1 MNVWAAMF
9 KRSSS
14 SFNKKTLLNRLLK
27 NYALILVS
35 LILIGMISI
44 SMNTYWQSM
53 GRGKITTQE
62 AVDMIGR
69 SINDK
74 NLQGKMMLNGLTETQ
89 DKINNLNRYMDASI
103 SDYLNY
109 SYDQQL
115 ATGNYLFLPSQV
127 KNFYTTYDNIESVIM
142 VLNNYDGYYLSTLD
156 NKSGDKKSG
165 SPDLNNK
172 FYLAY
177 PITNPVTLEVLGSF
191 YVEFSKKDILDSLVH
206 LTSFDGLS
214 AYVFSNTGY
223 QLLTY
228 TEKVG
233 TSDQLL
239 IKQKMKETSQLP
251 LQTLAETNL
260 VEHLETTSGFDIL
273 VTLSNKKI
281 LTQVFFELRFLMLG
295 GLTLILLLLYLL
307 YRTFT
312 KYSQQVDTIMESMA
326 LVSQGDLN
334 TRINEQTTQFE
345 LKELSKGINTM
356 LDNSEQY
363 IADIYK
369 LEIKQQDAH
378 MRALQSQIS
387 PHFLYNTLE
396 YIRMY
401 ALSEGSE
408 ELADVVY
415 AFSTLLR
422 NNTDQ
427 AKTTTLEKELSFCEK
442 YVYLYQMR
450 YPDRV
455 AYHFE
460 IDEQLNELVLPKFS
474 IQPLIENYFVH
485 GIDFSRNDNAI
496 SVKACLV
503 DGLVDIRIRDN
514 GKGISKHKLN
524 LIQEKLKSTQI
535 ELHDSIGLQN
545 VNERLRAYFGPSFS
559 MTIIQNDRKGMS
571 INLSFM
577 LVSQDNKEQNKAKAA
592 REVSQ

>member
-1 MNVWAAMF
+1 MR
-9 KRSSS
+9 KKQPSSL
-14 SFNKKTLLNRLLK
+14 NEKTLLNRLLK

-35 LILIGMISI
+35 LILIGMGSI
-44 SMNTYWQSM
+44 GMNTYWQSM
-53 GRGKITTQE
+53 GRGKITAQE
-62 AVDMIGR
+62 AVDTISR

-74 NLQGKMMLNGLTETQ
+74 NLQGKTMLNGLTDSQE
-89 DKINNLNRYMDASI
+89 KINSLNRYMDSSI
-103 SDYLNY
+103 SNYLTF

-115 ATGNYLFLPSQV
+115 ETGNYLFLPGQV
-127 KNFYTTYDNIESVIM
+127 NNFYTMFDNIESVIM
-142 VLNNYDGYYLSTLD
+142 VLNNYDDYYISTVND
-156 NKSGDKKSG
+156 KSGRKITG
-165 SPDLNNK
+165 TPHLNNK

-191 YVEFSKKDILDSLVH
+191 YVEFSQKDIIDSLTH
-206 LTSFDGLS
+206 LTTFEGLS
-214 AYVFSNTGY
+214 AYVFSSTGY

-228 TEKVG
+228 TEK
-233 TSDQLL
+233 DNALDRQL
-239 IKQKMKETSQLP
+239 IQHKMNETSQLP
-251 LQTLAETNL
+251 IQKLAENNQL
-260 VEHLETTSGFDIL
+260 EHLKTTSGFDIL
-273 VTLSNKKI
+273 VTVSKEKI
-281 LTQVFFELRFLMLG
+281 LAYVLFELRILLLG
-295 GLTLILLLLYLL
+295 GVVLILILLYLL

-312 KYSQQVDTIMESMA
+312 KYSQQVDIIMESMA
-326 LVSQGDLN
+326 LVTAGDLN
-334 TRINEQTTQFE
+334 TRINERETQFE
-345 LKELSKGINTM
+345 LRVLSKGINTM
-356 LDNSEQY
+356 LDNIEQY

-460 IDEQLNELVLPKFS
+460 IDEKLKGLVLPKFS

-496 SVKACLV
+496 SVKARLI
-503 DGLVDIRIRDN
+503 DGQVKILIRDN
-514 GKGISKHKLN
+514 GKGISLQKLA
-524 LIQEKLKSTQI
+524 LIQTKLKSQQI

-545 VNERLRAYFGPSFS
+545 VNERLRAHFDHHF
-559 MTIIQNDRKGMS
+559 
-571 INLSFM
+571 
-577 LVSQDNKEQNKAKAA
+577 
-592 REVSQ
+592 

>member
-1 MNVWAAMF
+1 MR
-9 KRSSS
+9 KKKLS
-14 SFNKKTLLNRLLK
+14 SFNEKTLLNRLLK

-35 LILIGMISI
+35 LILIGMVSI
-44 SMNTYWQSM
+44 GLNTYWQSM
-53 GRGKITTQE
+53 GRGENTAQE
-62 AVDMIGR
+62 AVDTISR

-74 NLQGKMMLNGLTETQ
+74 NLQGKTMLNGLTDNQE
-89 DKINNLNRYMDASI
+89 KINNLNRYMDFSI
-103 SDYLNY
+103 SNYLNY
-109 SYDQQL
+109 SYDRQL
-115 ATGNYLFLPSQV
+115 ETGNYLFLPSQV
-127 KNFYTTYDNIESVIM
+127 KNFYTTHDNIESIIM
-142 VLNNYDGYYLSTLD
+142 VLNNYNDYYLSTAED
-156 NKSGDKKSG
+156 KGGKKISGT
-165 SPDLNNK
+165 PRLNNK

-191 YVEFSKKDILDSLVH
+191 YVEFSKKDIVDSLTH
-206 LTSFDGLS
+206 LTTFNGLS

-228 TEKVG
+228 TEKND
-233 TSDQLL
+233 TLDQQL
-239 IKQKMKETSQLP
+239 IQQKMNETSLLP
-251 LQTLAETNL
+251 IEKLAEKNIL
-260 VEHLETTSGFDIL
+260 EHLQTTSGFDIL
-273 VTLSNKKI
+273 VTVSKEKI
-281 LTQVFFELRFLMLG
+281 LNHVLFDLRILMLG
-295 GLTLILLLLYLL
+295 GLVLILVLLYLL

-312 KYSQQVDTIMESMA
+312 KYSHQVDIILGSMA
-326 LVSQGDLN
+326 LVSEGDLN
-334 TRINEQTTQFE
+334 TRINDLETQFE

-356 LDNSEQY
+356 LDSIEQY

-450 YPDRV
+450 YPDRI

-460 IDEQLNELVLPKFS
+460 IDEALEELVLPKFS

-496 SVKACLV
+496 SVKAHLV
-503 DGLVDIRIRDN
+503 KGKVQILIRDN
-514 GKGISKHKLN
+514 GKGISV
-524 LIQEKLKSTQI
+524 QKLKVIEAKLASEQI

-545 VNERLRAYFGPSFS
+545 VNERLRAFLGPSFL
-559 MTIIQNDRKGMS
+559 MS
-571 INLSFM
+571 ITQNETKGIAIELTFNDPI
-577 LVSQDNKEQNKAKAA
+577 SQN
-592 REVSQ
+592 

>member
-1 MNVWAAMF
+1 MR
-9 KRSSS
+9 KKKPS
-14 SFNKKTLLNRLLK
+14 SFSEKTLLNRLLK

-35 LILIGMISI
+35 LILIGMGSI
-44 SMNTYWQSM
+44 GVNTYWQSM
-53 GRGKITTQE
+53 GRGEITVQE
-62 AVDMIGR
+62 AVDTISR

-74 NLQGKMMLNGLTETQ
+74 NLQGKTMLNGLAENQ
-89 DKINNLNRYMDASI
+89 EKINNLNRYMDTSI
-103 SDYLNY
+103 SNYLNY

-115 ATGNYLFLPSQV
+115 ETGNYLFLPGQV
-127 KNFYTTYDNIESVIM
+127 KNFYTMYDNIESIIM
-142 VLNNYDGYYLSTLD
+142 VLNNYNDYYLSTSQD
-156 NKSGDKKSG
+156 KSGKKISG
-165 SPDLNNK
+165 TPRLNNK

-191 YVEFSKKDILDSLVH
+191 YVEFSQKDIIDSLTH
-206 LTSFDGLS
+206 LTTFEGLS
-214 AYVFSNTGY
+214 AYVFSSTGY

-228 TEKVG
+228 TEKDN
-233 TSDQLL
+233 SLDQQL
-239 IKQKMKETSQLP
+239 IQQKMKETSALP
-251 LQTLAETNL
+251 IQKLMEDNILEHLQT
-260 VEHLETTSGFDIL
+260 TSRFDIL
-273 VTLSNKKI
+273 VTISKEKI
-281 LTQVFFELRFLMLG
+281 LTHVLFDLRILMSG
-295 GLTLILLLLYLL
+295 GLVLILLLLYLL

-312 KYSQQVDTIMESMA
+312 KYSQQVDIIMGSMA
-326 LVSQGDLN
+326 LVSEGDLN
-334 TRINEQTTQFE
+334 TRINDQETQFE
-345 LKELSKGINTM
+345 LKELSRGINTM
-356 LDNSEQY
+356 LDNIEQY

-460 IDEQLNELVLPKFS
+460 IDEALKGLVLPKFS

-496 SVKACLV
+496 SVKARLV
-503 DGLVDIRIRDN
+503 DGQVKILIRDN
-514 GKGISKHKLN
+514 GKGISPQKLTVIEN
-524 LIQEKLKSTQI
+524 KLKSQQI

-545 VNERLRAYFGPSFS
+545 VNERLRAYFGSTFL
-559 MTIIQNDRKGMS
+559 MTITPNEIKG
-571 INLSFM
+571 IVIELSFNDSI
-577 LVSQDNKEQNKAKAA
+577 SQD
-592 REVSQ
+592 

>member
-1 MNVWAAMF
+1 MR
-9 KRSSS
+9 KKLPS
-14 SFNKKTLLNRLLK
+14 SFSKKTLLNRLLK

-35 LILIGMISI
+35 LILIGMFSI
-44 SMNTYWQSM
+44 GMNTYWQSM
-53 GRGKITTQE
+53 GRGRMTAQE

-69 SINDK
+69 SISDK
-74 NLQGKMMLNGLTETQ
+74 NLQGKTMLNGLTDNQE
-89 DKINNLNRYMDASI
+89 KINNLNRYMDSSI
-103 SDYLNY
+103 PDYLNY

-115 ATGNYLFLPSQV
+115 ETGNYLFLPSQV
-127 KNFYTTYDNIESVIM
+127 KNFYTMYDNIESVII
-142 VLNNYDGYYLSTLD
+142 VLNNYDGYYLSTV
-156 NKSGDKKSG
+156 KDKGGGKNNG
-165 SPDLNNK
+165 TPHLNNK

-177 PITNPVTLEVLGSF
+177 PIINPVTLEVLGSF
-191 YVEFSKKDILDSLVH
+191 YVEFSQKDIIDSLTH
-206 LTSFDGLS
+206 LTTFDGLS

-228 TEKVG
+228 TEKNDS
-233 TSDQLL
+233 SDRQL
-239 IKQKMKETSQLP
+239 IQQNMKETSMLP
-251 LQTLAETNL
+251 IQKLAEKNL
-260 VEHLETTSGFDIL
+260 LEHLKTTSGFDIL
-273 VTLSNKKI
+273 VTISKSKI
-281 LTQVFFELRFLMLG
+281 ITTVFFDLRILMLG
-295 GLTLILLLLYLL
+295 GLVLILVLLYLL

-312 KYSQQVDTIMESMA
+312 KYSHQVDIIMESMA
-326 LVSQGDLN
+326 LVTKGELN
-334 TRINEQTTQFE
+334 TRIDEETTQFE
-345 LKELSKGINTM
+345 LRELSNGINTM
-356 LDNSEQY
+356 LDNIERY

-460 IDEQLNELVLPKFS
+460 IDEGLKELILPKFS

-496 SVKACLV
+496 SVKAQLI
-503 DGLVDIRIRDN
+503 DGQVNILIRDN
-514 GKGISKHKLN
+514 GKGISEQKLM
-524 LIQEKLKSTQI
+524 LIRRKLESQQI

-545 VNERLRAYFGPSFS
+545 VNERLRAYFGPTFL
-559 MTIIQNDRKGMS
+559 MTITPNEIKG
-571 INLSFM
+571 ITILLSFNDC
-577 LVSQDNKEQNKAKAA
+577 S
-592 REVSQ
+592 SSS

>member
-1 MNVWAAMF
+1 MR
-9 KRSSS
+9 KRKP
-14 SFNKKTLLNRLLK
+14 SFFNEKTLLNRLLK

-35 LILIGMISI
+35 LILVGMFSIG
-44 SMNTYWQSM
+44 MNTYWQSM
-53 GRGKITTQE
+53 GRGKVTAQE
-62 AVDMIGR
+62 AVDTISR

-74 NLQGKMMLNGLTETQ
+74 NLQGKTMLNELKENQ
-89 DKINNLNRYMDASI
+89 EKINSLNRYMDTPI
-103 SDYLNY
+103 SDYLTY

-115 ATGNYLFLPSQV
+115 ETGNYLFLPGQV
-127 KNFYTTYDNIESVIM
+127 KNFYTMYDNIESIII
-142 VLNNYDGYYLSTLD
+142 VLNNYNDYYLSTAQD
-156 NKSGDKKSG
+156 KSGKKING
-165 SPDLNNK
+165 TPRLNNK

-191 YVEFSKKDILDSLVH
+191 YVEFSQKDILDSLTH
-206 LTSFDGLS
+206 LTTFDGLS
-214 AYVFSNTGY
+214 AYVFSSTGNP
-223 QLLTY
+223 LLTY
-228 TEKVG
+228 TEKNN
-233 TSDQLL
+233 TLDQQL
-239 IKQKMKETSQLP
+239 IQQKMKETSVLP
-251 LQTLAETNL
+251 LQKLMENNIL
-260 VEHLETTSGFDIL
+260 EHIQTASEFEIL
-273 VTLSNKKI
+273 VTISKEKI
-281 LTQVFFELRFLMLG
+281 LTHVLFELRILMLG
-295 GLTLILLLLYLL
+295 GLVLILILLYLL

-312 KYSQQVDTIMESMA
+312 KYSQQVDIIMGAMA
-326 LVSQGDLN
+326 LVSEGDLN
-334 TRINEQTTQFE
+334 TRINEQETQFE

-356 LDNSEQY
+356 LDNIEQY
-363 IADIYK
+363 ISDIYK

-450 YPDRV
+450 YPDRI

-460 IDEQLNELVLPKFS
+460 IDEALKDLVLPKFS
-474 IQPLIENYFVH
+474 VQPLIENYFVH

-496 SVKACLV
+496 SVKARLV
-503 DGLVDIRIRDN
+503 DGQVKVLIRDN
-514 GKGISKHKLN
+514 GKGISLQKLA
-524 LIQEKLKSTQI
+524 LIQSKLKSEQI

-545 VNERLRAYFGPSFS
+545 VNERLRAYFGPSFL
-559 MTIIQNDRKGMS
+559 MTITPNETKGIAIM
-571 INLSFM
+571 LSFNDP
-577 LVSQDNKEQNKAKAA
+577 LS
-592 REVSQ
+592 

>member
-1 MNVWAAMF
+1 MR
-9 KRSSS
+9 KRKP
-14 SFNKKTLLNRLLK
+14 SFFNEKTLLNRLLK

-35 LILIGMISI
+35 LILVGMFSIG
-44 SMNTYWQSM
+44 MNTYWQSM
-53 GRGKITTQE
+53 GRGKVTAQE
-62 AVDMIGR
+62 AVDTISR

-74 NLQGKMMLNGLTETQ
+74 NLQGKTMLNELKENQ
-89 DKINNLNRYMDASI
+89 EKINSLNRYMDTPI
-103 SDYLNY
+103 SDYLTY

-115 ATGNYLFLPSQV
+115 ETGNYLFLPGQV
-127 KNFYTTYDNIESVIM
+127 KNFYTMYDNIESIII
-142 VLNNYDGYYLSTLD
+142 VLNNYNDYYLSTAQD
-156 NKSGDKKSG
+156 KSGKKING
-165 SPDLNNK
+165 TPRLNNK

-191 YVEFSKKDILDSLVH
+191 YVEFSQKDILDSLTH
-206 LTSFDGLS
+206 LTTFDGLS
-214 AYVFSNTGY
+214 AYVFSSTGNP
-223 QLLTY
+223 LLTY
-228 TEKVG
+228 TEKNN
-233 TSDQLL
+233 TLDQQL
-239 IKQKMKETSQLP
+239 IQQKMKETSVLP
-251 LQTLAETNL
+251 LQKLMENNIL
-260 VEHLETTSGFDIL
+260 EHIQTASEFEIL
-273 VTLSNKKI
+273 VTISKEKI
-281 LTQVFFELRFLMLG
+281 LTHVLFELRILMLG
-295 GLTLILLLLYLL
+295 GLVLILILLYLL

-312 KYSQQVDTIMESMA
+312 KYSQQVDIIMGAMA
-326 LVSQGDLN
+326 LVSEGDLS
-334 TRINEQTTQFE
+334 TRINEQETQFE

-356 LDNSEQY
+356 LDNIEQY
-363 IADIYK
+363 ISDIYK

-450 YPDRV
+450 YPDRI

-460 IDEQLNELVLPKFS
+460 IDEALKDLVLPKFS
-474 IQPLIENYFVH
+474 VQPLIENYFVH

-496 SVKACLV
+496 SVKARLV
-503 DGLVDIRIRDN
+503 DGQVKVLIRDN
-514 GKGISKHKLN
+514 GKGISLQKLA
-524 LIQEKLKSTQI
+524 LIQSKLKSEQI

-545 VNERLRAYFGPSFS
+545 VNERLRAYFGPSFL
-559 MTIIQNDRKGMS
+559 MTITPNETKGIAIM
-571 INLSFM
+571 LSFNDP
-577 LVSQDNKEQNKAKAA
+577 LS
-592 REVSQ
+592 

>member
-1 MNVWAAMF
+1 MR
-9 KRSSS
+9 KKKPS
-14 SFNKKTLLNRLLK
+14 SFNEKTLLNRLLK

-35 LILIGMISI
+35 LILIGMVSI
-44 SMNTYWQSM
+44 GMNTYWQSM
-53 GRGKITTQE
+53 GRGENTAQE
-62 AVDMIGR
+62 AVDTIGQ
-69 SINDK
+69 SLNDK
-74 NLQGKMMLNGLTETQ
+74 NLKGKTMLNGLIDNQE
-89 DKINNLNRYMDASI
+89 KINNLNRYMDFSI
-103 SDYLNY
+103 SSYLNY

-115 ATGNYLFLPSQV
+115 ETGNYLFLPSQV
-127 KNFYTTYDNIESVIM
+127 KNFYTMYDNIESIIM
-142 VLNNYDGYYLSTLD
+142 VLNNYTDYYLSTAED
-156 NKSGDKKSG
+156 KSGRKISG
-165 SPDLNNK
+165 TPRLNNK

-191 YVEFSKKDILDSLVH
+191 YVEFSKKDIVDSLTH
-206 LTSFDGLS
+206 LTTFDGLS

-228 TEKVG
+228 TEKNDAF
-233 TSDQLL
+233 DQKL
-239 IKQKMKETSQLP
+239 IQQKMAETSLLP
-251 LQTLAETNL
+251 IQKLEEKNIL
-260 VEHLETTSGFDIL
+260 EHLQTTSGFDIL
-273 VTLSNKKI
+273 VTVSKGKI
-281 LTQVFFELRFLMLG
+281 LKHVFFDLRILMLG
-295 GLTLILLLLYLL
+295 GLILILLLLYLL

-312 KYSQQVDTIMESMA
+312 KYSQQVDIIMGSMA
-326 LVSQGDLN
+326 LVSKGDLN
-334 TRINEQTTQFE
+334 TRINDQETQFE

-356 LDNSEQY
+356 LDNIEQY

-450 YPDRV
+450 YPDRI

-460 IDEQLNELVLPKFS
+460 IDEALEELVLPKFS

-496 SVKACLV
+496 SVKAHLV
-503 DGLVDIRIRDN
+503 NGQVRILIRDN
-514 GKGISKHKLN
+514 GKGISL
-524 LIQEKLKSTQI
+524 QKLKVIQGKLASEQI

-545 VNERLRAYFGPSFS
+545 VNERLRAYFGPSFF
-559 MTIIQNDRKGMS
+559 MAITQNETKG
-571 INLSFM
+571 IAIELSFNEPT
-577 LVSQDNKEQNKAKAA
+577 S
-592 REVSQ
+592 

>member
-1 MNVWAAMF
+1 MR
-9 KRSSS
+9 KGKP
-14 SFNKKTLLNRLLK
+14 SFFNEKTLLNRLLK

-35 LILIGMISI
+35 LILVGMFSIG
-44 SMNTYWQSM
+44 MNTYWQSM
-53 GRGKITTQE
+53 GRGEVTAQE
-62 AVDMIGR
+62 AVDMLSR

-74 NLQGKMMLNGLTETQ
+74 NLQGKTMLNGLTENQ
-89 DKINNLNRYMDASI
+89 EKINSLNRYMNTSI
-103 SDYLNY
+103 SDYLTY
-109 SYDQQL
+109 SYDQQIE
-115 ATGNYLFLPSQV
+115 TGNYLFLPGQV
-127 KNFYTTYDNIESVIM
+127 ENFYTMYDNIESIII
-142 VLNNYDGYYLSTLD
+142 VLNNYNDYYLSTAKD
-156 NKSGDKKSG
+156 KSGNKING
-165 SPDLNNK
+165 TPRLNNK

-191 YVEFSKKDILDSLVH
+191 YVEFSQKDILDSLTH
-206 LTSFDGLS
+206 LMTFDGLS
-214 AYVFSNTGY
+214 AYVFSSTGY
-223 QLLTY
+223 QLLSY
-228 TEKVG
+228 TEKNNLIEQ
-233 TSDQLL
+233 QL
-239 IKQKMKETSQLP
+239 IQQKMKEISALP
-251 LQTLAETNL
+251 LPKLMENNIL
-260 VEHLETTSGFDIL
+260 EHLQTASGFNIL
-273 VTLSNKKI
+273 VTISKEKI
-281 LTQVFFELRFLMLG
+281 LTHVLFELRILMLG
-295 GLTLILLLLYLL
+295 GFVLILLLLYLL

-312 KYSQQVDTIMESMA
+312 KYSQQVDIIINSMA
-326 LVSQGDLN
+326 LVSEGDLN
-334 TRINEQTTQFE
+334 TRINEQETQFE

-356 LDNSEQY
+356 LDNIEQY
-363 IADIYK
+363 ISDIYK

-450 YPDRV
+450 YPDRI
-455 AYHFE
+455 AYHFK
-460 IDEQLNELVLPKFS
+460 IDEVLKELVLPKFS

-503 DGLVDIRIRDN
+503 EGQVKVLIRDN
-514 GKGISKHKLN
+514 GKGISLQKLA
-524 LIQEKLKSTQI
+524 LIQTKLQSEQI

-545 VNERLRAYFGPSFS
+545 VNERLRAYFGPSFL
-559 MTIIQNDRKGMS
+559 MTITPNEAKG
-571 INLSFM
+571 IAIM
-577 LVSQDNKEQNKAKAA
+577 LTFDEPHS
-592 REVSQ
+592 

>member
-1 MNVWAAMF
+1 M
-9 KRSSS
+9 
-14 SFNKKTLLNRLLK
+14 
-27 NYALILVS
+27 S
-35 LILIGMISI
+35 LILIGMFSI
-44 SMNTYWQSM
+44 GMNTYWQSM
-53 GRGKITTQE
+53 GRGRMTAQE

-69 SINDK
+69 SISDK
-74 NLQGKMMLNGLTETQ
+74 NLQGKTMLNGLTDNQE
-89 DKINNLNRYMDASI
+89 KINNLNRYMDSSI
-103 SDYLNY
+103 PDYLNY

-115 ATGNYLFLPSQV
+115 ETGNYLFLPSQV
-127 KNFYTTYDNIESVIM
+127 KNFYTMYDNIESVII
-142 VLNNYDGYYLSTLD
+142 VLNNYDGYYLSTV
-156 NKSGDKKSG
+156 KDKGGGKNNG
-165 SPDLNNK
+165 TPHLNNK

-177 PITNPVTLEVLGSF
+177 PIINPVTLEVLGSF
-191 YVEFSKKDILDSLVH
+191 YVEFSQKDIIDSLTH
-206 LTSFDGLS
+206 LTTFDGLS

-228 TEKVG
+228 TEKNDS
-233 TSDQLL
+233 SDRQL
-239 IKQKMKETSQLP
+239 IQQNMKETSMLP
-251 LQTLAETNL
+251 IQKLAEKNL
-260 VEHLETTSGFDIL
+260 LEHLKTTSGFDIL
-273 VTLSNKKI
+273 VTISKSKI
-281 LTQVFFELRFLMLG
+281 ITTVFFDLRILMLG
-295 GLTLILLLLYLL
+295 GLVLILVLLYLL

-312 KYSQQVDTIMESMA
+312 KYSHQVDIIMESMA
-326 LVSQGDLN
+326 LVTKGELN
-334 TRINEQTTQFE
+334 TRIDEETTQFE
-345 LKELSKGINTM
+345 LRELSNGINTM
-356 LDNSEQY
+356 LDNIERY

-460 IDEQLNELVLPKFS
+460 IDEGLKELILPKFS

-496 SVKACLV
+496 SVKAQLI
-503 DGLVDIRIRDN
+503 DGQVNILIRDN
-514 GKGISKHKLN
+514 GKGISEQKLM
-524 LIQEKLKSTQI
+524 LIRRKLESQQI

-545 VNERLRAYFGPSFS
+545 VNERLRAYFGPTFL
-559 MTIIQNDRKGMS
+559 MTITPNEIKG
-571 INLSFM
+571 ITILLSFNDC
-577 LVSQDNKEQNKAKAA
+577 S
-592 REVSQ
+592 SSS

>member
-1 MNVWAAMF
+1 MSDWVYMR
-9 KRSSS
+9 KIKPSSL
-14 SFNKKTLLNRLLK
+14 NEKTLLNRLLK
-27 NYALILVS
+27 NYALILVV
-35 LILIGMISI
+35 LILFGMFSIGM
-44 SMNTYWQSM
+44 NTFWQSM
-53 GRGKITTQE
+53 GRGKITAQE
-62 AVDMIGR
+62 AADMISR

-74 NLQGKMMLNGLTETQ
+74 NMQGKTMLNNLTDNQE
-89 DKINNLNRYMDASI
+89 KINNLNRYMDSSI
-103 SDYLNY
+103 SNYLNY

-115 ATGNYLFLPSQV
+115 ATGNYLFLPGQV
-127 KNFYTTYDNIESVIM
+127 QNFYTMYDNIESIVM
-142 VLNNYDGYYLSTLD
+142 VLNNYDGYYLSTLA
-156 NKSGDKKSG
+156 NKSGMKKSG
-165 SPDLNNK
+165 SPQLNNK

-191 YVEFSKKDILDSLVH
+191 YVEFSNKDMLDSLAN
-206 LTSFDGLS
+206 LTSFGGLS
-214 AYVFSNTGY
+214 AYVFSNTDY
-223 QLLTY
+223 QLLVY
-228 TEKVG
+228 SELPKQN
-233 TSDQLL
+233 DLQL
-239 IKQKMKETSQLP
+239 IQQEMKKNSQLP
-251 LQTLAETNL
+251 IQTLKEDNQLEHLQTA
-260 VEHLETTSGFDIL
+260 SGFDIL
-273 VTLSNKKI
+273 VTVSKEKI
-281 LTQVFFELRFLMLG
+281 FKHVFWDLRILIVG
-295 GLTLILLLLYLL
+295 GIVLILLLLYLL

-312 KYSQQVDTIMESMA
+312 KYSQQVDIIMDSMA

-334 TRINEQTTQFE
+334 TRIDEQATQFE
-345 LKELSKGINTM
+345 LRELSKGINTM
-356 LDNSEQY
+356 LDNIEQY
-363 IADIYK
+363 ISDIYK

-427 AKTTTLEKELSFCEK
+427 AKTTTLKKELSFCEK

-460 IDEQLNELVLPKFS
+460 IDDALKNLTIPKFT

-496 SVKACLV
+496 SVKAHLV
-503 DGLVDIRIRDN
+503 DNTVKIMIRDN
-514 GKGISKHKLN
+514 GKGISPQKLA
-524 LIQEKLKSTQI
+524 LIRTKLSRTQI

-545 VNERLRAYFGPSFS
+545 VNERLRAFFGTSFL
-559 MTIIQNDRKGMS
+559 MS
-571 INLSFM
+571 INPNEGNGVSIILSFK
-577 LVSQDNKEQNKAKAA
+577 KEQKN
-592 REVSQ
+592 EL

>member
-1 MNVWAAMF
+1 MRK
-9 KRSSS
+9 KRPSSI
-14 SFNKKTLLNRLLK
+14 NEKTLLNRLLK

-44 SMNTYWQSM
+44 GLNTYWQSM
-53 GRGKITTQE
+53 GRGKITAQE
-62 AVDMIGR
+62 AVDMISR

-74 NLQGKMMLNGLTETQ
+74 NLQGKTMLNGLTENQ
-89 DKINNLNRYMDASI
+89 EKINNLNHYMDTSI

-115 ATGNYLFLPSQV
+115 ETGNYLFLPSQV
-127 KNFYTTYDNIESVIM
+127 KNFYTMYDNVESIIM
-142 VLNNYDGYYLSTLD
+142 VLNNYDDYYLSTAKDKNGKKISGTPRLD
-156 NKSGDKKSG
+156 
-165 SPDLNNK
+165 NK

-191 YVEFSKKDILDSLVH
+191 YVEFSQKDIVDSLTH
-206 LTSFDGLS
+206 LTTFEGLS
-214 AYVFSNTGY
+214 AYVFSSTGY

-228 TEKVG
+228 IEEKD
-233 TSDQLL
+233 TADQTL
-239 IKQKMKETSQLP
+239 IQQKMNETSLLP
-251 LQTLAETNL
+251 IQKLSEKNI
-260 VEHLETTSGFDIL
+260 VEHLQTTTGFDIL
-273 VTLSNKKI
+273 VTVSKEKI
-281 LTQVFFELRFLMLG
+281 LTHVFFDLRILMLG
-295 GLTLILLLLYLL
+295 GFVLILLLLYLL

-312 KYSQQVDTIMESMA
+312 KYSQQVDIIMDSMA
-326 LVSQGDLN
+326 LVSKGELN
-334 TRINEQTTQFE
+334 TRIDDQETQFE

-356 LDNSEQY
+356 LDNIEQY

-450 YPDRV
+450 YPDRI

-460 IDEQLNELVLPKFS
+460 IDEALKKLILPKFS

-496 SVKACLV
+496 SVKAHLV
-503 DGLVDIRIRDN
+503 DGQVQILIRDN
-514 GKGISKHKLN
+514 GKGISLQKLT
-524 LIQEKLKSTQI
+524 LIQAKLWSQQI

-545 VNERLRAYFGPSFS
+545 VNERLRAYFGVSFL
-559 MTIIQNDRKGMS
+559 MTINPNETKG
-571 INLSFM
+571 IALELSFNDP
-577 LVSQDNKEQNKAKAA
+577 S
-592 REVSQ
+592 S

>member
-1 MNVWAAMF
+1 MRK
-9 KRSSS
+9 KRPSSI
-14 SFNKKTLLNRLLK
+14 NEKTLLNRLLK

-35 LILIGMISI
+35 LILIGMVSI
-44 SMNTYWQSM
+44 GLNTYWQSM
-53 GRGKITTQE
+53 GRGKITAQE
-62 AVDMIGR
+62 AVDMISR

-74 NLQGKMMLNGLTETQ
+74 NLQGKTMLNGLTENQ
-89 DKINNLNRYMDASI
+89 EKINNLNHYMDTSI

-115 ATGNYLFLPSQV
+115 KTGNYLFLPSQV
-127 KNFYTTYDNIESVIM
+127 KNFYTMYDNVESIIM
-142 VLNNYDGYYLSTLD
+142 VLNNYDDYYLSTAKDKNGKKISGTPRLD
-156 NKSGDKKSG
+156 
-165 SPDLNNK
+165 NK

-191 YVEFSKKDILDSLVH
+191 YVEFSQKDIVDSLTH
-206 LTSFDGLS
+206 LTTFEGLS
-214 AYVFSNTGY
+214 AYVFSSTGY

-228 TEKVG
+228 IEEKD
-233 TSDQLL
+233 TADQTL
-239 IKQKMKETSQLP
+239 IQQKMNETSLLP
-251 LQTLAETNL
+251 IQKLSEKNI
-260 VEHLETTSGFDIL
+260 VEHLQTTSGFDIL
-273 VTLSNKKI
+273 VTVSKEKI
-281 LTQVFFELRFLMLG
+281 LTHVFFDLRILMLG
-295 GLTLILLLLYLL
+295 GFVLILLLLYLL

-312 KYSQQVDTIMESMA
+312 KYSQQVDIIMDSMA
-326 LVSQGDLN
+326 LVSKGELN
-334 TRINEQTTQFE
+334 TRIDDQETQFE

-356 LDNSEQY
+356 LDNIEQY

-450 YPDRV
+450 YPDRI

-460 IDEQLNELVLPKFS
+460 IDEALKKLILPKFS

-496 SVKACLV
+496 SVKAHLV
-503 DGLVDIRIRDN
+503 DGQVQILIRDN
-514 GKGISKHKLN
+514 GKGISLQKLT
-524 LIQEKLKSTQI
+524 LIQAKLWSQQI

-545 VNERLRAYFGPSFS
+545 VNERLRAYFGVSFL
-559 MTIIQNDRKGMS
+559 MTINPNETKG
-571 INLSFM
+571 IALELSFNDP
-577 LVSQDNKEQNKAKAA
+577 S
-592 REVSQ
+592 S

>member
-1 MNVWAAMF
+1 MRKKSPF
-9 KRSSS
+9 
-14 SFNKKTLLNRLLK
+14 SFNEKTLLNRLLK

-35 LILIGMISI
+35 LILIGMVSI
-44 SMNTYWQSM
+44 GLNTYWQSM
-53 GRGKITTQE
+53 GRGKITVQE
-62 AVDMIGR
+62 AVDTIGR

-74 NLQGKMMLNGLTETQ
+74 NVQGKTMLKGLTDNQE
-89 DKINNLNRYMDASI
+89 KINSLNRYMDVSI
-103 SDYLNY
+103 SDYLTY

-115 ATGNYLFLPSQV
+115 DTGNYLFLPGQV
-127 KNFYTTYDNIESVIM
+127 KNFYTMYDNIESIIM
-142 VLNNYDGYYLSTLD
+142 VLNNYSDYYLSTSS
-156 NKSGDKKSG
+156 NQSGKKIKG
-165 SPDLNNK
+165 TPRLNNK

-191 YVEFSKKDILDSLVH
+191 YVEFSQKDIIDSLTH
-206 LTSFDGLS
+206 LTTFEGLS
-214 AYVFSNTGY
+214 AYVYSSTGY

-228 TEKVG
+228 TEMNNQA
-233 TSDQLL
+233 DQQL
-239 IKQKMKETSQLP
+239 IQKEIKEKSTLP
-251 LQTLAETNL
+251 LKILTEENVLENLQTAN
-260 VEHLETTSGFDIL
+260 GFDIL
-273 VTLSNKKI
+273 VTISKEKI
-281 LTQVFFELRFLMLG
+281 LASVFFDLRILLLG
-295 GLTLILLLLYLL
+295 GVVLIGLLLYLL

-312 KYSQQVDTIMESMA
+312 KYSQQVDIIMESMS
-326 LVSQGDLN
+326 LVSKGELN
-334 TRINEQTTQFE
+334 TRIDTQQTQFE
-345 LKELSKGINTM
+345 LRELSKGINTM
-356 LDNSEQY
+356 LDNIEQY
-363 IADIYK
+363 VADIYK

-450 YPDRV
+450 YPDRI

-460 IDEQLNELVLPKFS
+460 IDAALKELVLPKFS

-496 SVKACLV
+496 SVKARLV
-503 DGLVDIRIRDN
+503 DGQVEILIRDN
-514 GKGISKHKLN
+514 GKGISQQKLD
-524 LIQEKLKSTQI
+524 LIQAKLESKQI

-545 VNERLRAYFGPSFS
+545 VNERLRAYFGATFL
-559 MTIIQNDRKGMS
+559 MTFTPNEHHGIAIV
-571 INLSFM
+571 LSFGDP
-577 LVSQDNKEQNKAKAA
+577 LTQK
-592 REVSQ
+592 

>member
-1 MNVWAAMF
+1 MR
-9 KRSSS
+9 KKKPS
-14 SFNKKTLLNRLLK
+14 SFNEKTLLNRLLK

-35 LILIGMISI
+35 LILIGMVSI
-44 SMNTYWQSM
+44 GMNTYWQSM
-53 GRGKITTQE
+53 GRGENTAQE
-62 AVDMIGR
+62 AVDTIGQ
-69 SINDK
+69 SLNDK
-74 NLQGKMMLNGLTETQ
+74 NLQGKTMLNGLIDNQE
-89 DKINNLNRYMDASI
+89 KINNLNRYMDFSI
-103 SDYLNY
+103 SSYLNY

-115 ATGNYLFLPSQV
+115 ETGNYLFLPSQV
-127 KNFYTTYDNIESVIM
+127 KNFYTMYDNIESIIM
-142 VLNNYDGYYLSTLD
+142 VLNNYTDYYLSTAED
-156 NKSGDKKSG
+156 KSGRKISG
-165 SPDLNNK
+165 TPRLNNK

-191 YVEFSKKDILDSLVH
+191 YVEFSKKDIVDSLTH
-206 LTSFDGLS
+206 LTTFDGLS

-228 TEKVG
+228 TEKNDAF
-233 TSDQLL
+233 DQKL
-239 IKQKMKETSQLP
+239 IQQKMAETSLLP
-251 LQTLAETNL
+251 IQKLEEKNIL
-260 VEHLETTSGFDIL
+260 EHLQTTSGFDIL
-273 VTLSNKKI
+273 VTVSKGKI
-281 LTQVFFELRFLMLG
+281 LKHVFFDLRILMLG
-295 GLTLILLLLYLL
+295 GLILILLLLYLL

-312 KYSQQVDTIMESMA
+312 KYSQQVDIIMSSMA
-326 LVSQGDLN
+326 LVSKGDLN
-334 TRINEQTTQFE
+334 TRINDQETQFE

-356 LDNSEQY
+356 LDNIEQY

-450 YPDRV
+450 YPDRI

-460 IDEQLNELVLPKFS
+460 IDEALEELVLPKFS

-496 SVKACLV
+496 SVKAHLV
-503 DGLVDIRIRDN
+503 NGQVRILIRDN
-514 GKGISKHKLN
+514 GKGISL
-524 LIQEKLKSTQI
+524 QKLKVIQGKLASEQI

-545 VNERLRAYFGPSFS
+545 VNERLRAYFGPSFF
-559 MTIIQNDRKGMS
+559 MAITQNETKG
-571 INLSFM
+571 IAIELSFNEPT
-577 LVSQDNKEQNKAKAA
+577 S
-592 REVSQ
+592 

>member
-1 MNVWAAMF
+1 MR
-9 KRSSS
+9 KKKPS
-14 SFNKKTLLNRLLK
+14 SFNEKTLLNRLLK

-35 LILIGMISI
+35 LILIGMVSI
-44 SMNTYWQSM
+44 GMNTYWQSM
-53 GRGKITTQE
+53 GRGENTAQE
-62 AVDMIGR
+62 AVDTIGQ
-69 SINDK
+69 SLNDK
-74 NLQGKMMLNGLTETQ
+74 NLQGKTMLNGLTDNQE
-89 DKINNLNRYMDASI
+89 KINNLNRYMDFSI
-103 SDYLNY
+103 SNYLNY

-115 ATGNYLFLPSQV
+115 ETGNYLFLPSQV
-127 KNFYTTYDNIESVIM
+127 KNFYTMYDNIESIIM
-142 VLNNYDGYYLSTLD
+142 VLNNYTDYYLSTAED
-156 NKSGDKKSG
+156 KSGRKISG
-165 SPDLNNK
+165 TPRLNNK

-177 PITNPVTLEVLGSF
+177 PITNPITLEVLGSF
-191 YVEFSKKDILDSLVH
+191 YVEFSKKDIVDSLTH
-206 LTSFDGLS
+206 LTTFDGLS

-228 TEKVG
+228 TEKNDAF
-233 TSDQLL
+233 DQQL
-239 IKQKMKETSQLP
+239 IQQKMNETSQLP
-251 LQTLAETNL
+251 IQKLEEKNIL
-260 VEHLETTSGFDIL
+260 EHLQTTSGFDIL
-273 VTLSNKKI
+273 VIVSKEKI
-281 LTQVFFELRFLMLG
+281 LKHVFFDLRILMLG
-295 GLTLILLLLYLL
+295 GLVLILLLLYLL

-312 KYSQQVDTIMESMA
+312 KYSQQVDIIMDSMA
-326 LVSQGDLN
+326 LVSKGDLN
-334 TRINEQTTQFE
+334 TRINDQETQFE

-356 LDNSEQY
+356 LDNIEQY

-442 YVYLYQMR
+442 YVYLFQMR
-450 YPDRV
+450 YPDRI

-460 IDEQLNELVLPKFS
+460 IDEVLEELVLPKFS

-496 SVKACLV
+496 SVKAHLV
-503 DGLVDIRIRDN
+503 NGQVRILIRDN
-514 GKGISKHKLN
+514 GKGISL
-524 LIQEKLKSTQI
+524 QKLKVIQAKLASEQI
-535 ELHDSIGLQN
+535 KLHDSIGLQN
-545 VNERLRAYFGPSFS
+545 VNERLRAYFGPSFL
-559 MTIIQNDRKGMS
+559 MAITQNETKG
-571 INLSFM
+571 IAIELSFNDPT
-577 LVSQDNKEQNKAKAA
+577 S
-592 REVSQ
+592 

>member
-1 MNVWAAMF
+1 MNE
-9 KRSSS
+9 
-14 SFNKKTLLNRLLK
+14 KTLLNRLLK

-35 LILIGMISI
+35 LILIGMGSI
-44 SMNTYWQSM
+44 GMNTYWQSM
-53 GRGKITTQE
+53 GRGKITAQE
-62 AVDMIGR
+62 AVDTISR

-74 NLQGKMMLNGLTETQ
+74 NLQGKTMLNGLTDSQE
-89 DKINNLNRYMDASI
+89 KINSLNRYMDSSI
-103 SDYLNY
+103 SNYLTF

-115 ATGNYLFLPSQV
+115 ETGNYLFLPGQV
-127 KNFYTTYDNIESVIM
+127 NNFYTMFDNIESVIM
-142 VLNNYDGYYLSTLD
+142 VLNNYDDYYISTVND
-156 NKSGDKKSG
+156 KSGRKITG
-165 SPDLNNK
+165 TPHLNNK

-191 YVEFSKKDILDSLVH
+191 YVEFSQKDIIDSLTH
-206 LTSFDGLS
+206 LTTFEGLS
-214 AYVFSNTGY
+214 AYVFSSTGY

-228 TEKVG
+228 TEK
-233 TSDQLL
+233 DNALDRQL
-239 IKQKMKETSQLP
+239 IQHKMNETSQLP
-251 LQTLAETNL
+251 IQKLAENNQL
-260 VEHLETTSGFDIL
+260 EHLKTTSGFDIL
-273 VTLSNKKI
+273 VTVSKEKI
-281 LTQVFFELRFLMLG
+281 LAYVLFELRILLLG
-295 GLTLILLLLYLL
+295 GVVLILILLYLL

-312 KYSQQVDTIMESMA
+312 KYSQQVDIIMESMA
-326 LVSQGDLN
+326 LVTAGELN
-334 TRINEQTTQFE
+334 TRINERETQFE
-345 LKELSKGINTM
+345 LRVLSKGINTM
-356 LDNSEQY
+356 LDNIEQY

-460 IDEQLNELVLPKFS
+460 IDEKLKGLVLPKFS

-496 SVKACLV
+496 SVKARLT
-503 DGLVDIRIRDN
+503 DGQVKILIRDN
-514 GKGISKHKLN
+514 GKGISLQKLA
-524 LIQEKLKSTQI
+524 LIQTKLKSQQI

-545 VNERLRAYFGPSFS
+545 VNERLRAHFGPSFL
-559 MTIIQNDRKGMS
+559 MTITQNETKG
-571 INLSFM
+571 IAIM
-577 LVSQDNKEQNKAKAA
+577 LTFDEPSSYN
-592 REVSQ
+592 

>member
-1 MNVWAAMF
+1 MR
-9 KRSSS
+9 KQKP
-14 SFNKKTLLNRLLK
+14 SFFNEKTLLNRLLK

-35 LILIGMISI
+35 LILIGMVSI
-44 SMNTYWQSM
+44 GMNTYWQSM
-53 GRGKITTQE
+53 GRGEITAQE
-62 AVDMIGR
+62 AVDTISR

-74 NLQGKMMLNGLTETQ
+74 NLQGKTMLNSLRDNQE
-89 DKINNLNRYMDASI
+89 KINNLNRYMDTSI

-115 ATGNYLFLPSQV
+115 ETGNYLFLPGQV
-127 KNFYTTYDNIESVIM
+127 KNFYTMYDNIESIII
-142 VLNNYDGYYLSTLD
+142 VLNNYTDYYLSSVE
-156 NKSGDKKSG
+156 NKSGKKIEG
-165 SPDLNNK
+165 TPRLNNK

-191 YVEFSKKDILDSLVH
+191 YIEFSQKDIIDSLTH
-206 LTSFDGLS
+206 LTTFDGLL
-214 AYVFSNTGY
+214 AYVFSSTGY

-228 TEKVG
+228 TEQNN
-233 TSDQLL
+233 TSDQQL
-239 IKQKMKETSQLP
+239 IQQKMKETSALP
-251 LQTLAETNL
+251 IQQLAENNIL
-260 VEHLETTSGFDIL
+260 EHLKTTSGFDIL
-273 VTLSNKKI
+273 VTISKKKI
-281 LTQVFFELRFLMLG
+281 LTQVLFDLRILMLG
-295 GLTLILLLLYLL
+295 GLVLILLLLYLL

-312 KYSQQVDTIMESMA
+312 KYSQQVDIIMGSMA
-326 LVSQGDLN
+326 LVSEGDLN
-334 TRINEQTTQFE
+334 TRINDQETQFE
-345 LKELSKGINTM
+345 LKELSIGINTM
-356 LDNSEQY
+356 LDNIEQY

-450 YPDRV
+450 YPDRI

-460 IDEQLNELVLPKFS
+460 IDEALKELVLPKFS

-496 SVKACLV
+496 SVKARLIKGQV
-503 DGLVDIRIRDN
+503 KISIRDN
-514 GKGISKHKLN
+514 GKGISLQKLA
-524 LIQEKLKSTQI
+524 LIQTKLKSEQI

-545 VNERLRAYFGPSFS
+545 VNERLRAYFGPSFL
-559 MTIIQNDRKGMS
+559 MTITPNEIKG
-571 INLSFM
+571 IAIELTFDDPLS
-577 LVSQDNKEQNKAKAA
+577 
-592 REVSQ
+592 

>member
-1 MNVWAAMF
+1 MINDWVFMR
-9 KRSSS
+9 KKLPS
-14 SFNKKTLLNRLLK
+14 SFSKKTLLNRLLK

-35 LILIGMISI
+35 LILIGMFSI
-44 SMNTYWQSM
+44 GMNTYWQSM
-53 GRGKITTQE
+53 GRGRMTAQE

-69 SINDK
+69 SISDK
-74 NLQGKMMLNGLTETQ
+74 NLQGKTMLNGLTDNQE
-89 DKINNLNRYMDASI
+89 KINNLNRYMDSSI
-103 SDYLNY
+103 PDYLNY

-115 ATGNYLFLPSQV
+115 ETGNYLFLPSQV
-127 KNFYTTYDNIESVIM
+127 KNFYTMYDNIESVII
-142 VLNNYDGYYLSTLD
+142 VLNNYDGYYLSTV
-156 NKSGDKKSG
+156 KDKGGGKNNG
-165 SPDLNNK
+165 TPHLNNK

-177 PITNPVTLEVLGSF
+177 PIINPVTLEVLGSF
-191 YVEFSKKDILDSLVH
+191 YVEFSQKDIIDSLTH
-206 LTSFDGLS
+206 LTTFDGLS

-228 TEKVG
+228 TEKNDS
-233 TSDQLL
+233 SDRQL
-239 IKQKMKETSQLP
+239 IQQNMKETSMLP
-251 LQTLAETNL
+251 IQKLAEKNL
-260 VEHLETTSGFDIL
+260 LEHLKTTSGFDIL
-273 VTLSNKKI
+273 VTISKSKI
-281 LTQVFFELRFLMLG
+281 ITTVFFDLRILMLG
-295 GLTLILLLLYLL
+295 GLVLILVLLYLL

-312 KYSQQVDTIMESMA
+312 KYSHQVDIIMESMA
-326 LVSQGDLN
+326 LVTKGELN
-334 TRINEQTTQFE
+334 TRIDEETTQFE
-345 LKELSKGINTM
+345 LRELSNGINTM
-356 LDNSEQY
+356 LDNIERY

-460 IDEQLNELVLPKFS
+460 IDEGLKELILPKFS

-496 SVKACLV
+496 SVKAQLI
-503 DGLVDIRIRDN
+503 DGQVNILIRDN
-514 GKGISKHKLN
+514 GKGISEQKLM
-524 LIQEKLKSTQI
+524 LIRRKLESQQI

-545 VNERLRAYFGPSFS
+545 VNERLRAYFGPTFL
-559 MTIIQNDRKGMS
+559 MTITPNEIKG
-571 INLSFM
+571 ITILLSFNDC
-577 LVSQDNKEQNKAKAA
+577 S
-592 REVSQ
+592 SSS

>member
-1 MNVWAAMF
+1 MR
-9 KRSSS
+9 KKQPSSL
-14 SFNKKTLLNRLLK
+14 NEKTLLNRLLK

-35 LILIGMISI
+35 LILIGMGSI
-44 SMNTYWQSM
+44 GMNTYWQSM
-53 GRGKITTQE
+53 GRGKITAQE
-62 AVDMIGR
+62 AVDTISR

-74 NLQGKMMLNGLTETQ
+74 NLQGKTMLNGLTDSQE
-89 DKINNLNRYMDASI
+89 KINSLNRYMDSSI
-103 SDYLNY
+103 SNYLTF

-115 ATGNYLFLPSQV
+115 ETGNYLFLPGQV
-127 KNFYTTYDNIESVIM
+127 NNFYTMFDNIESVIM
-142 VLNNYDGYYLSTLD
+142 VLNNYDDYYISTVND
-156 NKSGDKKSG
+156 KSGRKITG
-165 SPDLNNK
+165 TPHLNNK

-191 YVEFSKKDILDSLVH
+191 YVEFSQKDIIDSLTH
-206 LTSFDGLS
+206 LTTFEGLS
-214 AYVFSNTGY
+214 AYVFSSTGY

-228 TEKVG
+228 TEK
-233 TSDQLL
+233 DNALDRQL
-239 IKQKMKETSQLP
+239 IQHKMNETSQLP
-251 LQTLAETNL
+251 IQKLAENNQL
-260 VEHLETTSGFDIL
+260 EHLKTTSGFDIL
-273 VTLSNKKI
+273 VTVSKEKI
-281 LTQVFFELRFLMLG
+281 LAYVLFELRILLLG
-295 GLTLILLLLYLL
+295 GVVLILILLYLL

-312 KYSQQVDTIMESMA
+312 KYSQQVDIIMESMA
-326 LVSQGDLN
+326 LVTAGELN
-334 TRINEQTTQFE
+334 TRINERETQFE
-345 LKELSKGINTM
+345 LRVLSKGINTM
-356 LDNSEQY
+356 LDNIEQY

-460 IDEQLNELVLPKFS
+460 IDEKLKGLVLPKFS

-496 SVKACLV
+496 SVKARLT
-503 DGLVDIRIRDN
+503 DGQVKILIRDN
-514 GKGISKHKLN
+514 GKGISLQKLA
-524 LIQEKLKSTQI
+524 LIQTKLKSQQI

-545 VNERLRAYFGPSFS
+545 VNERLRAHFGPSFL
-559 MTIIQNDRKGMS
+559 MTITQNETKG
-571 INLSFM
+571 IAIM
-577 LVSQDNKEQNKAKAA
+577 LTFDEPSSYN
-592 REVSQ
+592 

>member
-1 MNVWAAMF
+1 MR
-9 KRSSS
+9 KRKP
-14 SFNKKTLLNRLLK
+14 SFFNEKTLLNRLLK

-35 LILIGMISI
+35 LILVGMFSIG
-44 SMNTYWQSM
+44 MNTYWQSM
-53 GRGKITTQE
+53 GRGKVTAQE
-62 AVDMIGR
+62 AVDTISR

-74 NLQGKMMLNGLTETQ
+74 NLQGKTMLNELKENQ
-89 DKINNLNRYMDASI
+89 EKINSLNRYMDTPI
-103 SDYLNY
+103 SDYLTY

-115 ATGNYLFLPSQV
+115 ETGNYLFLPGQV
-127 KNFYTTYDNIESVIM
+127 KNFYTMYDNIESIII
-142 VLNNYDGYYLSTLD
+142 VLNNYNDYYLSTAQD
-156 NKSGDKKSG
+156 KSGKKING
-165 SPDLNNK
+165 TPRLNNK

-191 YVEFSKKDILDSLVH
+191 YVEFSQKDILDSLTH
-206 LTSFDGLS
+206 LTTFDGLS
-214 AYVFSNTGY
+214 AYVFSSTGNP
-223 QLLTY
+223 LLTY
-228 TEKVG
+228 TEKNN
-233 TSDQLL
+233 TLDQQL
-239 IKQKMKETSQLP
+239 IQQKMKETSVLP
-251 LQTLAETNL
+251 LQKLMENNIL
-260 VEHLETTSGFDIL
+260 EHIQTASEFEIL
-273 VTLSNKKI
+273 VTISKEKI
-281 LTQVFFELRFLMLG
+281 LTHVLFELRILMLG
-295 GLTLILLLLYLL
+295 GLVLILILLYLL

-312 KYSQQVDTIMESMA
+312 KYSQQVDIIMGAMA
-326 LVSQGDLN
+326 LVSEGDLN
-334 TRINEQTTQFE
+334 TRINEQETQFE

-356 LDNSEQY
+356 LDNIEQY
-363 IADIYK
+363 ISDIYK

-450 YPDRV
+450 YPDRI

-460 IDEQLNELVLPKFS
+460 IDEALKDLVLPKFS
-474 IQPLIENYFVH
+474 VQPLIENYFVH

-496 SVKACLV
+496 SVKARLV
-503 DGLVDIRIRDN
+503 DGQVKVLIRDN
-514 GKGISKHKLN
+514 GKGISLQKLA
-524 LIQEKLKSTQI
+524 LIKSKLKSEQI

-545 VNERLRAYFGPSFS
+545 VNERLRAYFGPSFL
-559 MTIIQNDRKGMS
+559 MTITPNETKGIAIM
-571 INLSFM
+571 LSFNDP
-577 LVSQDNKEQNKAKAA
+577 LS
-592 REVSQ
+592 

>member
-1 MNVWAAMF
+1 MSGWGYMR
-9 KRSSS
+9 KTKPSSL
-14 SFNKKTLLNRLLK
+14 NEKTLLNRLLK
-27 NYALILVS
+27 NYALILVVV
-35 LILIGMISI
+35 ILFGMFSIGI
-44 SMNTYWQSM
+44 NTLWQSM
-53 GRGKITTQE
+53 GRGQITVQE
-62 AVDMIGR
+62 AVDMISR

-74 NLQGKMMLNGLTETQ
+74 NMQGKTMLNNLTDNQE
-89 DKINNLNRYMDASI
+89 KINSLNRYMDLPI
-103 SDYLNY
+103 SNYLNY

-115 ATGNYLFLPSQV
+115 ASGNYLFLPGQV
-127 KNFYTTYDNIESVIM
+127 RNFYTMYDNIESIAI
-142 VLNNYDGYYLSTLD
+142 VLNNYDGYYLSTLS
-156 NKSGDKKSG
+156 NKGGIKKSG
-165 SPDLNNK
+165 SPQLNNK

-177 PITNPVTLEVLGSF
+177 PITNQVTLEVLGSF
-191 YVEFSKKDILDSLVH
+191 YVEFSKKDMLDSLAN
-206 LTSFDGLS
+206 LTSFGGLS
-214 AYVFSNTGY
+214 AYVFSNTAY
-223 QLLTY
+223 QLLVY
-228 TEKVG
+228 SESPKQN
-233 TSDQLL
+233 DLQL
-239 IKQKMKETSQLP
+239 IQQEMKKNSQLP
-251 LQTLAETNL
+251 IQTLKEKNQ
-260 VEHLETTSGFDIL
+260 LEYLQTTSGFDIL
-273 VTLSNKKI
+273 VTISKEKI
-281 LTQVFFELRFLMLG
+281 FKHVFWDLRILIVG
-295 GLTLILLLLYLL
+295 GIVLILLLLYLL

-312 KYSQQVDTIMESMA
+312 KYSHQVDIIMDSMA
-326 LVSQGDLN
+326 RVSQGDLN
-334 TRINEQTTQFE
+334 TRIDEKTTQFE
-345 LKELSKGINTM
+345 LRELSKGINTM

-427 AKTTTLEKELSFCEK
+427 AKTTTLAKELNFCEK

-460 IDEQLNELVLPKFS
+460 IDDVLKDLTLPKFA

-496 SVKACLV
+496 SVKAQLIDEQV
-503 DGLVDIRIRDN
+503 EIMIRDN
-514 GKGISKHKLN
+514 GKGISTQKLA
-524 LIQEKLKSTQI
+524 LIRTKLSNTQI

-545 VNERLRAYFGPSFS
+545 VNERLRAFFGPTFL
-559 MTIIQNDRKGMS
+559 MNINPNEGKGVS
-571 INLSFM
+571 ITLSFK
-577 LVSQDNKEQNKAKAA
+577 KEQKN
-592 REVSQ
+592 EL

>member
-1 MNVWAAMF
+1 MR
-9 KRSSS
+9 KKQPSSL
-14 SFNKKTLLNRLLK
+14 NEKTLLNRLLK

-35 LILIGMISI
+35 LILIGMGSI
-44 SMNTYWQSM
+44 GMNTYWQSM
-53 GRGKITTQE
+53 GRGKITAQE
-62 AVDMIGR
+62 AVDTISR

-74 NLQGKMMLNGLTETQ
+74 NLQGKTMLNGLTDSQE
-89 DKINNLNRYMDASI
+89 KINSLNRYMDSSI
-103 SDYLNY
+103 SNYLTF

-115 ATGNYLFLPSQV
+115 ETGNYLFLPGQV
-127 KNFYTTYDNIESVIM
+127 NNFYTMFDNIESVIM
-142 VLNNYDGYYLSTLD
+142 VLNNYDDYYISTVND
-156 NKSGDKKSG
+156 KSGRKITG
-165 SPDLNNK
+165 TPHLNNK

-191 YVEFSKKDILDSLVH
+191 YVEFSQKDIIDSLTH
-206 LTSFDGLS
+206 LTTFEGLS
-214 AYVFSNTGY
+214 AYVFSSTGY

-228 TEKVG
+228 TEK
-233 TSDQLL
+233 DNALDRQL
-239 IKQKMKETSQLP
+239 IQHKMNETSQLP
-251 LQTLAETNL
+251 IQKLAENNQL
-260 VEHLETTSGFDIL
+260 EHLKTTSGFDIL
-273 VTLSNKKI
+273 VTVSKEKI
-281 LTQVFFELRFLMLG
+281 LAYVLFELRILLLG
-295 GLTLILLLLYLL
+295 GVVLILILLYLL

-312 KYSQQVDTIMESMA
+312 KYSQQVDIIMESMA
-326 LVSQGDLN
+326 LVTAGDLN
-334 TRINEQTTQFE
+334 TRINERETQFE
-345 LKELSKGINTM
+345 LRVLSKGINTM
-356 LDNSEQY
+356 LDNIEQY

-460 IDEQLNELVLPKFS
+460 IDEKLKGLVLPKFS

-496 SVKACLV
+496 SVKARLI
-503 DGLVDIRIRDN
+503 DGQVKILIRDN
-514 GKGISKHKLN
+514 GKGISLQKLA
-524 LIQEKLKSTQI
+524 LIQTKLKSQQI

-545 VNERLRAYFGPSFS
+545 VNERLRAHFGPSFL
-559 MTIIQNDRKGMS
+559 MTITQNETKG
-571 INLSFM
+571 IAIM
-577 LVSQDNKEQNKAKAA
+577 LTFDEPSSYN
-592 REVSQ
+592 